1 MHLLLR
7 YIITILAL
15 VSFGELFGRDIT
27 TDTIFLLKD
36 ANHSVFIEANRNSRF
51 YNMIADFSFGQFDTA
66 TYDRSLDYLREKKMK
81 LTKNNIHDI
90 PRKWILLN
98 YYKNKF
104 YTYKPSDFYSHFKVM
119 ITDTAFIDFSGEGPC
134 ANKIISYKRIDR
146 KTMSFSLASIE
157 KPNRRLIIHIID
169 EQKGIAVF
177 EEPDNK
183 DNRYYL
189 MISAEKMRQLPIIV
203 NYSPEDKA
211 MEMDFDEPDFSK
223 LLKLK

>member
-1 MHLLLR
+1 MRKHLK
-7 YIITILAL
+7 YL
-15 VSFGELFGRDIT
+15 VTVLVLISSQKLFGRGASA
-27 TDTIFLLKD
+27 DTFFLLKD
-36 ANHSVFIEANRNSRF
+36 ATHTVFIDTDRHSRF
-51 YNMIADFSFGQFDTA
+51 YNVIGDFSFGQFDTA
-66 TYDRSLDYLREKKMK
+66 TYDRSLDYLKERKMK

-90 PRKWILLN
+90 PKKWILLN

-104 YTYKPSDFYSHFKVM
+104 YTYYPSDFYSHFKLI

-134 ANKIISYKRIDR
+134 ANKVLSYKRVDG
-146 KTMSFSLASIE
+146 KTMEFSLAGIE
-157 KPNRRLIIHIID
+157 KPSRRLIIHIID

-203 NYSPEDKA
+203 NHCTIQKEA
-211 MEMDFDEPDFSK
+211 EVEFDEPNFKK
-223 LLKLK
+223 LIGLR